1 MNRSLRKTREYDGNH
16 YQLVRDCVQAQKPFV
31 IYNFTNSKQYNQ
43 VLKDLDDYGKLPYVL
58 QVLNSIE
65 MSGNRIKRSFPSIF
79 VTNEGSDVS
88 HDQFKEMVRGSIK
101 HYNLDSV
108 VCLYDGGVSVF
119 YTNGDHHELG
129 NSIYSSNT
137 IQEFNSDFYQIESLY
152 YCFIN

>member
-1 MNRSLRKTREYDGNH
+1 MNRSLRKTREYDGNRYH
-16 YQLVRDCVQAQKPFV
+16 LVRDCVQAQKPFV
-31 IYNFTNSKQYNQ
+31 VYNFTNSKQYNQ

-65 MSGNRIKRSFPSIF
+65 NSGHRIKRSFPSIF
-79 VTNEGSDVS
+79 VTNDGSDVTNE
-88 HDQFKEMVRGSIK
+88 QFKEMVRGSIK

-119 YTNGDHHELG
+119 YQNGDHHELG
-129 NSIYSSNT
+129 DTIYASNT

-152 YCFIN
+152 YCFIS